1 MLRRPHTTEPPAV
14 PDAPDRHVGGQVQ
27 LLRPPGAKIWC
38 SRCTPHR
45 GVIGSEGSVRQEVP
59 LARKPRQKLGE
70 ILVGLGV
77 VTLAQVDEAFAAAR
91 ARGMRLGEIL
101 VETNACKEED
111 IAKALAQQFSVDFI
125 NLDVVSDMNKI
136 DKARIPADLIKKF
149 LVLPMAGSGKLRLI
163 IHDPMD
169 IDTLEML
176 RFRVGEFEQA
186 GIASKRQISSYIN
199 GGAKADGPPRKQ
211 LAGDS
216 MDKSIDMN
224 KSSIDRSAKS
234 LDIDDDGPIRRLVAR
249 IILDAVNGRASD
261 IHIEPAE
268 GHIMLRYRI
277 DGVCVEIEKLQ
288 KNLQNAV
295 LSTIKLMAGVN
306 IAERRI
312 PQDGRIKF
320 PVPEIDHMGEPV
332 YKDGQPV
339 INQIDFRVST
349 CPAFYGESVV
359 LRILRPDSVRI
370 GLLNLGFEQDSLDV
384 FNKIIRRPNGIFL
397 VTGPTGSGK
406 TTTLYSA
413 LAILNTP
420 DRKIITAEDPV
431 EYNFNGINQVQIRE
445 QIGLSFGVVLKSMLR
460 QAPNIILIGE
470 IRDREVA
477 DIAIQAA
484 LTGHLVFSTL
494 HTNDAPSA
502 ITRLVDMGVKPFL
515 VASSIQA
522 VLAQRLGRVLCPLC
536 KTLDDAPDPKFLKL
550 VDIAPEEA
558 MGKVMKAVGC
568 PNCKGTGY
576 RGRKAIFE
584 MMIMNSEIRELA
596 FQRAGVS
603 KLRAAAVRGGMRSLL
618 GDGRIKILKGVTT
631 PDEVAKY
638 AQIEGF
644 DPSEVTKR

>member
-1 MLRRPHTTEPPAV
+1 M
-14 PDAPDRHVGGQVQ
+14 
-27 LLRPPGAKIWC
+27 
-38 SRCTPHR
+38 
-45 GVIGSEGSVRQEVP
+45 
-59 LARKPRQKLGE
+59 ARKPRQKLGE
-70 ILVGLGV
+70 ILIGLGI
-77 VTLAQVDEAFAAAR
+77 VTLDQVNEAFAAAR

-101 VETNACKEED
+101 VETNVCKEED
-111 IAKALAQQFSVDFI
+111 IAKALAQQFGVDFI
-125 NLDVVSDMNKI
+125 NLDVVADMNKI
-136 DKARIPADLIKKF
+136 DKARIASDLIKKF
-149 LVLPMAGSGKLRLI
+149 LVLPMAGSGKLRLV

-169 IDTLEML
+169 IDTLELL
-176 RFRVGEFEQA
+176 RFRVGDFEQA
-186 GIASKRQISSYIN
+186 GIASKRQIRSYID
-199 GGAKADGPPRKQ
+199 GGAKVEGPPRKQ

-216 MDKSIDMN
+216 MDKSLDRG
-224 KSSIDRSAKS
+224 KSMDRSGKS
-234 LDIDDDGPIRRLVAR
+234 LDIDDDGPIRKLVAR

-288 KNLQNAV
+288 KSLQNAV

-320 PVPEIDHMGEPV
+320 PVPEIDQMGDPV
-332 YKDGQPV
+332 FKDGQPV

-445 QIGLSFGVVLKSMLR
+445 QIGLTFGIVLKSMLR

-522 VLAQRLGRVLCPLC
+522 VLAQRLGRVLCPMC
-536 KTLDDAPDPKFLKL
+536 KAIDDAPDPKFLKL
-550 VDIAPEEA
+550 VDISPEEA
-558 MGKVMKAVGC
+558 IGKVMKAVGC

-644 DPSEVTKR
+644 DPSEMAKR

>member
-1 MLRRPHTTEPPAV
+1 
-14 PDAPDRHVGGQVQ
+14 
-27 LLRPPGAKIWC
+27 
-38 SRCTPHR
+38 
-45 GVIGSEGSVRQEVP
+45 
-59 LARKPRQKLGE
+59 LARKVRQKLGE
-70 ILVGLGV
+70 ILIEWGL
-77 VTLAQVDEAFAAAR
+77 VTKEKVDAAYAT
-91 ARGMRLGEIL
+91 ARGRGQRLGEAL
-101 VETNACKEED
+101 VEAGDCKDED
-111 IAKALAQQFSVDFI
+111 IAKALAHQFGVAFL
-125 NLDVVSDMNKI
+125 NLDRLEDMNKV
-136 DKARIPADLIKKF
+136 DKSLMPADLVKKY
-149 LVLPMAGSGKLRLI
+149 LVLPMTGGGGKLKLV

-169 IDTLEML
+169 LDGLEIL
-176 RFRVGEFEQA
+176 RFRIGDFEQA
-186 GIASKRQISSYIN
+186 GIASRRQIKAYID
-199 GGAKADGPPRKQ
+199 GEKADGPRQ
-211 LAGDS
+211 QIVTDS
-216 MDKSIDMN
+216 IDKSID
-224 KSSIDRSAKS
+224 KSVDRSVDRSVDKSIDV
-234 LDIDDDGPIRRLVAR
+234 DDEGPIIKMTSR
-249 IILDAVNGRASD
+249 IIIEAVNSRASD

-268 GHIMLRYRI
+268 AHILLRYRI
-277 DGVCVEIEKLQ
+277 DGSCQVMEKLP
-288 KNLQNAV
+288 KKLQNAI
-295 LSTIKLMAGVN
+295 LSRFKLMAGVN
-306 IAERRI
+306 IAEKRI

-320 PVPEIDHMGEPV
+320 KV
-332 YKDGQPV
+332 DGTD
-339 INQIDFRVST
+339 IDFRVST
-349 CPAFYGESVV
+349 CPAYYGESVV

-384 FNKIIRRPNGIFL
+384 FNRIIRRPNGIFL

-413 LAILNTP
+413 LDVLNTP

-445 QIGLSFGVVLKSMLR
+445 HIGLTFSATLKSMLR
-460 QAPNIILIGE
+460 QAPNIILVGE

-502 ITRLVDMGVKPFL
+502 ITRLVDMGVKPYL

-522 VLAQRLGRVLCPLC
+522 VLAQRLGRVLCEKC
-536 KTLDDAPDPKFLKL
+536 KQIDDAPDPKFLKL
-550 VDIAPEEA
+550 VDIPMEEA
-558 MGKVMKAVGC
+558 VGKVYKAVGC
-568 PNCKGTGY
+568 QNCKGTGY

-603 KLRAAAVRGGMRSLL
+603 KLRAAAIRGGMRSLL

-644 DPSEVTKR
+644 DPSEVAKR